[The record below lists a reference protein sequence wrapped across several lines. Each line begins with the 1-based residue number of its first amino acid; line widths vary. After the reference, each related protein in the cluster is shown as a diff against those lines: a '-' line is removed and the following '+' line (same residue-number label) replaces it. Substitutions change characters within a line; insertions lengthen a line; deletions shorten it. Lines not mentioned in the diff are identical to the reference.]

1 MAGGCEGCVWCNMV
15 VDEILET
22 NDWEICHWYAF
33 AMKLQLQD
41 KRLKNPLT
49 CFRHFLANSQ
59 KFTSHPSNNFKE
71 NHFPMQTPTHSFCG
85 WRSKGK
91 SSASSLKQPTQ
102 PPIHPSGVNL
112 QEAEVTTQTQL
123 FQPQLDFRSRYLGV
137 FLSVDD
143 RNVGSEKKKHPSKT
157 FWVFGWISC
166 VRFFW
171 KTW

>member
-1 MAGGCEGCVWCNMV
+1 MTGRSVI
-15 VDEILET
+15 DILLQ
-22 NDWEICHWYAF
+22 WR
-33 AMKLQLQD
+33 KLQLQD

-91 SSASSLKQPTQ
+91 SSASSLKTNPTTN
-102 PPIHPSGVNL
+102 PSIQGHL

-137 FLSVDD
+137 FSCFFGVD
-143 RNVGSEKKKHPSKT
+143 RNVGSEKKKTSKT
-157 FWVFGWISC
+157 QNLLGVLDGYLG